1 MKKLLGILLV
11 MALCVALVSCG
22 SKAPRQQKINAL
34 CEEKGINVTCLIR
47 ISINPEFELVLDDQG
62 TVCDVIRLNDDAER
76 VFAQVTDI
84 VMKSYDEAVAEL
96 LAAAKNSGYLT
107 DKSTVSVTVILRE
120 DCAYGDAVIS
130 AVDKTLQEIVS
141 EKQCDMEV
149 WDGRASNDQPQSN
162 DGGNTGDGDDT
173 DDGGQKPEGVEVR
186 DAKGKLVSR
195 TTENQTEEGIVKTTD
210 YFDANEKLTKRVEER
225 NNKIIVCEYD
235 PDGRFISRMWE
246 EVTSE
251 GTATGTDYFDAN
263 GKLVSRI
270 GKIPSPLGI
279 MTVTDYFDA
288 NETLTKRVEEG
299 ETSTSVSEYDA
310 DGHCIS
316 RVWEGQTPEG
326 PMSGEDYFDANG
338 NKIKEVIQGNGSNI
352 VNEYD
357 DNGRIIRGVQEFINP
372 EGVPETRD
380 STFSYHESG
389 NLAAEYIYISDG
401 SYNETHYHENGNV
414 VSFYRETPDGGYVN
428 DSYDENGNLIIRKR
442 KFMHDSG
449 AYGLWTD
456 YPDGTSEEYFHEID
470 GSVWY
475 SWFDAEGFQ
484 HGPTRVQ

>member
-1 MKKLLGILLV
+1 MKKLLGILLA
-11 MALCVALVSCG
+11 MTLCVVLASCG
-22 SKAPRQQKINAL
+22 SKAPKQQKINAL

-62 TVCDVIRLNDDAER
+62 TVCDVIRLNNDAER

-84 VMKSYDEAVAEL
+84 VMKSYDEAVEEL
-96 LAAAKNSGYLT
+96 LTAAKNSGYLT
-107 DKSTVSVTVILRE
+107 DKSTVSVTVIVRE

-130 AVDKTLQEIVS
+130 AVDETVREFVS
-141 EKQCDMEV
+141 AEQCDV
-149 WDGRASNDQPQSN
+149 DIWDGRGTSVPPQK
-162 DGGNTGDGDDT
+162 DDDENA
-173 DDGGQKPEGVEVR
+173 DDGNDSGNSAQNPEGVEVR

-195 TTENQTEEGIVKTTD
+195 TTENQTPEGILKTTD
-210 YFDANEKLTKRVEER
+210 YFDANEKLTKRVEELNSR
-225 NNKIIVCEYD
+225 ITVSEYD
-235 PDGRFISRMWE
+235 ADGHFISRVWE
-246 EVTSE
+246 EQTPD
-251 GTATGTDYFDAN
+251 GLLKGTDQYDAN
-263 GKLVSRI
+263 GKLVSRTEE
-270 GKIPSPLGI
+270 IPSQVG
-279 MTVTDYFDA
+279 TVTVTEYFDA
-288 NETLTKRVEEG
+288 NEKLTKKVEEVNAMI
-299 ETSTSVSEYDA
+299 SVSEYDA

-316 RVWEGQTPEG
+316 RVWEAQTPEG
-326 PMSGEDYFDANG
+326 PMKGAEYFDANG
-338 NKIKEVIQGNGSNI
+338 NKIKEVIEGNGATI
-352 VNEYD
+352 TNEYD

-389 NLAAEYIYISDG
+389 KLATEYIHISDG

-414 VSFYRETPDGGYVN
+414 VSFYRETPDGGYLN
-428 DSYDENGNLIIRKR
+428 DSYDETGNLIIRKR

-449 AYGLWTD
+449 GYGLWTD
-456 YPDGTSEEYFHEID
+456 YPDGTSEEYFHDID

>member
-1 MKKLLGILLV
+1 MKKLLGILLA
-11 MALCVALVSCG
+11 MILCVALVSCG
-22 SKAPRQQKINAL
+22 QSASDVPEKQEINAL
-34 CEEKGINVTCLIR
+34 CQEKGGNITCLIR
-47 ISINPEFELVLDDQG
+47 VSINPEFELVLDEQG
-62 TVCDVIRLNDDAER
+62 TVCDVICLNEDAKE
-76 VFAQVTDI
+76 VLAQGNLI
-84 VMKSYDEAVAEL
+84 LKSYDEAMEEL
-96 LAAAKNSGYLT
+96 LTAAKNCGYLT
-107 DKSTVSVTVILRE
+107 DKSTVSVTVIVRE
-120 DCAYGDAVIS
+120 GCAYGDAVIS
-130 AVDKTLQEIVS
+130 AVNETVQEFVS
-141 EKQCDMEV
+141 AQQCSMAV
-149 WDGRASNDQPQSN
+149 WDGRAASGQNNAGS
-162 DGGNTGDGDDT
+162 NTGNNNGNGT
-173 DDGGQKPEGVEVR
+173 QATNSVEVR
-186 DAKGKLVSR
+186 DANGKLVSR
-195 TTENQTEEGIVKTTD
+195 TVEYQNSEGAVKITE
-210 YFDANEKLTKRVEER
+210 YFDANEKLTKRVEEL
-225 NNKIIVCEYD
+225 NSKITVFEYD
-235 PDGRFISRMWE
+235 ADGDLIGCVWEEQTPDGLRK
-246 EVTSE
+246 
-251 GTATGTDYFDAN
+251 GTNQYDAN

-270 GKIPSPLGI
+270 EKIPSPLGI

-299 ETSTSVSEYDA
+299 ETLTSVSEYDA

-316 RVWEGQTPEG
+316 RVWEDQTPEN
-326 PMSGEDYFDANG
+326 PMKGAEYFDANG
-338 NKIKEVIQGNGSNI
+338 NKIKEVIQGNESNI

-357 DNGRIIRGVQEFINP
+357 ANGRIIRGVQEFINP

-428 DSYDENGNLIIRKR
+428 DSYDENGNLMIRKR
-442 KFMHDSG
+442 KFVHDSG

>member
-1 MKKLLGILLV
+1 MKKLLGILLA
-11 MALCVALVSCG
+11 MTLCVALVSCG
-22 SKAPRQQKINAL
+22 SNAPKQKKINAL
-34 CEEKGINVTCLIR
+34 CEEKGANITCLIR
-47 ISINPEFELVLDDQG
+47 ISINPEFELIVDDLG
-62 TVCDVIRLNDDAER
+62 TVCDVIRQNDDAEK
-76 VFAQVTDI
+76 VYAQATDI
-84 VMKSYDEAVAEL
+84 VMKPYDEAVAEL
-96 LAAAKNSGYLT
+96 LAAAKSSGYLT

-120 DCAYGDAVIS
+120 DCAYGDTVIS
-130 AVDKTLQEIVS
+130 AVDEALQEIVS

-149 WDGRASNDQPQSN
+149 WDGRGTSVPPQKDDDEN
-162 DGGNTGDGDDT
+162 VGDGDDT

-210 YFDANEKLTKRVEER
+210 YFDANEKLTKRVEEL
-225 NNKIIVCEYD
+225 NSKITVFEYD
-235 PDGRFISRMWE
+235 ADGDLIGCVWEEQTPDGLRK
-246 EVTSE
+246 
-251 GTATGTDYFDAN
+251 GTNQYDAN

-270 GKIPSPLGI
+270 EKIPSPLGI

-299 ETSTSVSEYDA
+299 ETLTSVSEYDA

-316 RVWEGQTPEG
+316 RVWEDQTPEN
-326 PMSGEDYFDANG
+326 PMKGAEYFDANG
-338 NKIKEVIQGNGSNI
+338 NKIKEVIQGNESNI

-357 DNGRIIRGVQEFINP
+357 ANGRIIRGVQEFINP

-428 DSYDENGNLIIRKR
+428 DSYDENGNLMIRKR
-442 KFMHDSG
+442 KFVHDSG